1 MIHVGV
7 DIHQRFCYITALEA
21 RGTTPG
27 TPGPVNNEQ
36 LALRR
41 YFIALSERRAREAR
55 RSRRPGSAP

>member
-7 DIHQRFCYITALEA
+7 DIHQRFCYIPALEA
-21 RGTTPG
+21 RGKTIR
-27 TPGPVNNEQ
+27 PGPVNNEQ

-55 RSRRPGSAP
+55 RSRRPGCAP

>member
-1 MIHVGV
+1 MIHVGA

-21 RGTTPG
+21 RGKTIRS
-27 TPGPVNNEQ
+27 GPVNNEQ

-55 RSRRPGSAP
+55 RSRRPGCAP

>member
-1 MIHVGV
+1 MIPVGV

-21 RGTTPG
+21 RGT

-55 RSRRPGSAP
+55 RSRRPGCAP